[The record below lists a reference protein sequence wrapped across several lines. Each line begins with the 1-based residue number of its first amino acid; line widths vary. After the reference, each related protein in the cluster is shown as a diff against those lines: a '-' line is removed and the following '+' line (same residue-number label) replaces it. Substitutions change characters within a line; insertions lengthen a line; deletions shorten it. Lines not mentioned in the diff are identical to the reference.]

1 MTNAPGWQGS
11 LKLIY
16 ASREQTTHVAHTQAQ
31 APLKVQRSLYPEGQ
45 SVCHSII
52 LHTAGGIVGGDRLDL
67 DIQLQPQTNALITT
81 ASAGKI
87 YRTNG
92 QEARQR
98 TRVEVSA
105 GACLEWFPQE
115 TIVFDQALYRQAMH
129 VELAAG
135 ATWLG
140 WEITRF
146 GRSARGEQFLQGD
159 WRSHTEIW
167 QEGCPLWID
176 RQWLPGSEAS
186 FYGAHGLAGCPI
198 VGSFAFVGQ
207 AVDTAVVEKARLLWT
222 GEAGEIGVTRL
233 QSGLLCRYRGHST
246 AAVRRWF
253 IEVWQLIR
261 LLFLGRSGC
270 VPRVWGVS

>member
-1 MTNAPGWQGS
+1 MTIDSGWHGS
-11 LKLIY
+11 LQLIY
-16 ASREQTTHVAHTQAQ
+16 ASRENATYVASSQAQ
-31 APLKVQRSLYPEGQ
+31 APLKIQRSLYPEGKA
-45 SVCHSII
+45 VCHSVI
-52 LHTAGGIVGGDRLDL
+52 LHTAGGIVGGDRLAL
-67 DIQLQPQTNALITT
+67 DIQLQPQAQALITT

-92 QEARQR
+92 LEAKQ
-98 TRVEVSA
+98 TTHVEVAA
-105 GACLEWFPQE
+105 GACLEWMPQE
-115 TIVFDQALYRQAMH
+115 TIVFERANYQQDMRI
-129 VELAAG
+129 ELAPG

-167 QEGCPLWID
+167 QEGRPLWID

-186 FYGAHGLAGCPI
+186 FYGTHGLAGCPV

-207 AVDTAVVEKARLLWT
+207 AVDAAMVEKARSLWT
-222 GEAGEIGVTRL
+222 GHASESGVTRL
-233 QSGLLCRYRGHST
+233 QSGILCRYRGHSST
-246 AAVRRWF
+246 DVRRWF
-253 IEVWQLIR
+253 VEVWRLIR
-261 LLFLGRSGC
+261 LSFLGRSGC